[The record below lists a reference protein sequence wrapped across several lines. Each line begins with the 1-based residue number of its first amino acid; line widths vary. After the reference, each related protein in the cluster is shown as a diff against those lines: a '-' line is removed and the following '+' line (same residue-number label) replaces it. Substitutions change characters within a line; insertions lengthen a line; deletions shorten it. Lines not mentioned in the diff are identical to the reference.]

1 MLNDYKSKEFTSQYA
16 SLLLQYNQQYL
27 DLKTNKER
35 LTETL
40 TLVESQYYRRGQP
53 YHFIMPE
60 ADENNLMTTIN
71 QALSLEGEPCVK
83 LYIYVDDN
91 FAFKTRAHHKSANPL
106 INLDIDM

>member
-1 MLNDYKSKEFTSQYA
+1 M
-16 SLLLQYNQQYL
+16 
-27 DLKTNKER
+27 
-35 LTETL
+35 

-53 YHFIMPE
+53 YHYIMPE
-60 ADENNLMTTIN
+60 AEENNLMTTIN